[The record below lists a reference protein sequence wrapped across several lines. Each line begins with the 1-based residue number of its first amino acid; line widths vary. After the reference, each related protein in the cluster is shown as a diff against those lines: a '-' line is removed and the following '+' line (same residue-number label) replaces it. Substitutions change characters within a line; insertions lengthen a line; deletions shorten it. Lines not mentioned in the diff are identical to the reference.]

1 MCEDKEYEM
10 TELSRMT
17 RVFSLNL
24 MMVMDTPPGFDTL
37 EPSGAWPRYEL
48 YLLQD
53 AFKKDVND
61 PDRVSLGIC
70 WARGELKTTG
80 FEEPD

>member
-1 MCEDKEYEM
+1 
-10 TELSRMT
+10 
-17 RVFSLNL
+17 
-24 MMVMDTPPGFDTL
+24 
-37 EPSGAWPRYEL
+37 
-48 YLLQD
+48 
-53 AFKKDVND
+53 VND

>member
-70 WARGELKTTG
+70 
-80 FEEPD
+80 